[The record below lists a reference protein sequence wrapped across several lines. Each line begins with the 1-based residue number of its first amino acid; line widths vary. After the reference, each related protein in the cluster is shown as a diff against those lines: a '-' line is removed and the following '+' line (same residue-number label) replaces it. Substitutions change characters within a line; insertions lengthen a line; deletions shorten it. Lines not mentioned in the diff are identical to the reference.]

1 MNQVI
6 KKPPLPWSPATR
18 GSLTDLTKK
27 PSEFAVIAPE
37 SPRPTEMLS
46 RVTVCEG
53 VPDLTPLDQ
62 ATHELLLSMA
72 FETDPSMQQEV
83 YSINLKALVR
93 YLGRDIR
100 KDDVAR
106 SIKKLRQITVN
117 FDSEDQGRR
126 YEDVRLIDMWRSI
139 DGDDLSIEYS
149 FPFPIRQLM
158 RRMPRYAHIEL
169 AVLADGLMSTR
180 WGPALYKHLLL
191 ASKAKEWQPGG
202 ENEILVQMTPEEV
215 ADAVD
220 FPRIAGKI
228 NASKL
233 TDFIAR
239 TVADL
244 KKVHRFQTIFD
255 PKSEDDV
262 IHETGRGRRI
272 RYYKFRLRLNP
283 PRPEFLRGGMIS
295 EVPGIGA
302 KDAPEYQVSSGV
314 WEKAN
319 FLYDRR
325 SAIWGFGPNH
335 YRDLW
340 LMALAEAL
348 DGQPMTDGY
357 HTRMYR
363 GPALLVAIQEKGADF
378 AAWLVLGE
386 EDRDPDLRE
395 LVTIPTRREANIARA
410 DRLKTK
416 SKRLRK
422 FHQKDIVVAEKKV
435 EIAKAATEM
444 ADDIPFLSCRKATLE
459 LGTMSTSVFETSVEE
474 AIHGRSWTGERKF
487 LLAVTAGS
495 NSASFKINPT
505 AEEWENLVLGYD
517 NISEGLSYE

>member
-1 MNQVI
+1 MNQVM
-6 KKPPLPWSPATR
+6 KKPPLPWTPATR
-18 GSLTDLTKK
+18 GSLTDLVKK
-27 PSEFAVIAPE
+27 PSEFAAIAPE

-100 KDDVAR
+100 KEDVAR

-117 FDSEDQGRR
+117 FNSEDQGRR

-139 DGDDLSIEYS
+139 EGDDLSIEYS
-149 FPFPIRQLM
+149 FPFPIRNLM

-169 AVLADGLMSTR
+169 AVLADGLMSTK
-180 WGPALYKHLLL
+180 WGPALYRHLLL
-191 ASKAKEWQPGG
+191 ASKAKEWAPGG
-202 ENEILVQMTPEEV
+202 DNDVIVQVSPEELAAIV
-215 ADAVD
+215 G
-220 FPRIAGKI
+220 FPIVGGKL
-228 NASKL
+228 NSSKL
-233 TDFIAR
+233 TDFVTK
-239 TVADL
+239 TVSDL
-244 KKVHRFQTIFD
+244 KKARRFQTLFD
-255 PKSEDDV
+255 ATQDV

-272 RYYKFRLRLNP
+272 RYYKIKLRLNP

-295 EVPGIGA
+295 EVPGIGV

-325 SAIWGFGPNH
+325 SAFWGFGPNH

-348 DGQPMTDGY
+348 DGRPLTDGY
-357 HTRMYR
+357 QSRMYR
-363 GPALLVAIQEKGADF
+363 GPALLSAIQEKSADY
-378 AAWLVLGE
+378 AAWLLLGE
-386 EDRDPDLRE
+386 EDRDPDLLE
-395 LVTIPTRREANIARA
+395 LVSIPKRREANVARV

-416 SKRLRK
+416 SKTLRK
-422 FHQKDIVVAEKKV
+422 LHKNDVVAAEKKIEV
-435 EIAKAATEM
+435 AKAAVEM
-444 ADDIPFLSCRKATLE
+444 SEDIPFLTCKKAVLE
-459 LGTMSTSVFETSVEE
+459 LSAMSATAFETNVEE
-474 AIHGRSWTGERKF
+474 VIFDRKFTGERKF
-487 LLAVTAGS
+487 VLAVTAG
-495 NSASFKINPT
+495 NNTASFKINPT
-505 AEEWENLVLGYD
+505 IEEWDALVLGYTD
-517 NISEGLSYE
+517 ISEGLSYE

>member
-1 MNQVI
+1 MNQVTR
-6 KKPPLPWSPATR
+6 KPPLPWTPASR
-18 GSLTDLTKK
+18 GSLTDLVKK

-100 KDDVAR
+100 KEDVAR

-117 FDSEDQGRR
+117 FDSEDQLRR

-139 DGDDLSIEYS
+139 EGDDLSIEYS

-158 RRMPRYAHIEL
+158 RRMPRYAHLEL

-202 ENEILVQMTPEEV
+202 ENEIIVQMTPEEV

-220 FPRIAGKI
+220 FPRVGGKL
-228 NASKL
+228 NVSKL
-233 TDFIAR
+233 TDFIAK
-239 TVADL
+239 TVTDL
-244 KKVHRFQTIFD
+244 KKVRRFQTIFD
-255 PKSEDDV
+255 PKSKDDV
-262 IHETGRGRRI
+262 IHETGRGRRV
-272 RYYKFRLRLNP
+272 RYYKFRVRLNP
-283 PRPEFLRGGMIS
+283 PRPQFLRGGMIS

-325 SAIWGFGPNH
+325 SAFWGWGPNH
-335 YRDLW
+335 FRDLW

-348 DGQPMTDGY
+348 DGQPMTEGY
-357 HTRMYR
+357 STRMYR
-363 GPALLVAIQEKGADF
+363 GPALLAAIQEKGADF
-378 AAWLVLGE
+378 AAWLLLGE
-386 EDRDPDLRE
+386 EDRDPNLRE
-395 LVTIPTRREANIARA
+395 LVTRPRQREANVARA
-410 DRLKTK
+410 NRLKTK
-416 SKRLRK
+416 SKTLRNL
-422 FHQKDIVVAEKKV
+422 HRKDIADVEKKIEV
-435 EIAKAATEM
+435 AQAA
-444 ADDIPFLSCRKATLE
+444 ADLIDDIPFLTCRKATLE
-459 LGTMSTSVFETSVEE
+459 LGKMGAEHFESAVEQ
-474 AIHGRSWTGERKF
+474 AIHNRTWTGDRRF
-487 LLAVTAGS
+487 LLAVKAGDNTAT
-495 NSASFKINPT
+495 FRINPT
-505 AEEWENLVLGYD
+505 ADEWDALVLGY
-517 NISEGLSYE
+517 NNVSEGLSYE

>member
-6 KKPPLPWSPATR
+6 KKPPLPWTPATR
-18 GSLTDLTKK
+18 GSLTDLVKK
-27 PSEFAVIAPE
+27 PSEFADVAPE
-37 SPRPTEMLS
+37 SPRPPEMLS

-62 ATHELLLSMA
+62 ATHELMLAMA
-72 FETDPSMQQEV
+72 FERDPSMLEEV

-100 KDDVAR
+100 KGDVAR

-117 FDSEDQGRR
+117 FDSEDHSRR
-126 YEDVRLIDMWRSI
+126 YEDVRLIDMWRNI
-139 DGDDLSIEYS
+139 EGDDLSIEYS
-149 FPFPIRQLM
+149 FPFPIRNLM
-158 RRMPRYAHIEL
+158 RRMPRYAHLEL
-169 AVLADGLMSTR
+169 AVLGDGLMSTK
-180 WGPALYKHLLL
+180 WGLALYKHLLL
-191 ASKAKEWQPGG
+191 RSKDKEWSPGG
-202 ENEILVQMTPEEV
+202 DNDLIVQISPEEIAAIV
-215 ADAVD
+215 G
-220 FPRIAGKI
+220 FPLIKGKLPT
-228 NASKL
+228 SKL
-233 TDFIAR
+233 TDFIVK
-239 TVADL
+239 TVTDL
-244 KKVHRFQTIFD
+244 RKVRRFQTLFD
-255 PKSEDDV
+255 AAEDV

-272 RYYKFRLRLNP
+272 RYYKIRLRLNP

-295 EVPGIGA
+295 AVPGIGA

-325 SAIWGFGPNH
+325 SAFWGFGPNH

-348 DGQPMTDGY
+348 DGQPRTTGCD
-357 HTRMYR
+357 TRMYR
-363 GPALLVAIQEKGADF
+363 GPGLLAAIQEKGADF

-395 LVTIPTRREANIARA
+395 LVTIPRRREANLARA

-416 SKRLRK
+416 SPRLRK
-422 FHQKDIVVAEKKV
+422 FHQKDIAAAEKKV
-435 EIAKAATEM
+435 EAAAKMVGDT
-444 ADDIPFLSCRKATLE
+444 PFLICRKATLE
-459 LGTMSTSVFETSVEE
+459 LSCMTATAFDSIEQD
-474 AIHGRSWTGERKF
+474 IHDRTRTFTGERQF
-487 LLAVTAGS
+487 LFAVNAGE
-495 NSASFKINPT
+495 NAATFRINPT
-505 AEEWENLVLGYD
+505 SDEWDALILGYN